1 MSAEMHIAEPLA
13 VALEKKGYT
22 SLTPVQEAMLAP
34 ENDLRDLLVSAQTGS
49 GKTVAFGLALAPSL
63 LGDELKLPKAEDPLA
78 LIIAPT
84 RELAVQVTKELEW
97 LYGEAGGRIASC
109 IGGMDMRDERRALER
124 GVHIVVGTPGRLVDH
139 IKRGSLNM
147 DYLRAVVLDEA
158 DEMLN
163 MGFREELEEILEAAP
178 EDRRTLMFSATVSKQ
193 IANLAQNYQQ
203 NALRLNTVSAREQH
217 IDIEYKAVTVDQN
230 DVEKAIINLLLFHD
244 APNALV
250 FCARREGVNK
260 LTARLTNR
268 GFAVVALSG
277 EFSQKERSN
286 SLLAMR
292 DGRARVCVATD
303 VAARGIDLPGLD
315 LVIHAD
321 IPTNREGLLHRS
333 GRTGRAGRKGV
344 SALVVPMRARRRT
357 ERLLQDAGV
366 SANWVTA
373 PSREDIQRN
382 LDEKTLEHPAFEGGI
397 KGSEQELV
405 DALVARFEP
414 HQLALAVTRMA
425 RSGQSTPEDV
435 QEVSAEPPR
444 REKRERSFDPD
455 DSFSRRERPERGPRG
470 GPRQPEF
477 QDSAWISLGVGRN
490 KNADPKWLVPMLCKS
505 GGFQRSSIG
514 VIHITPTVTLVEL
527 RPDAAEQ
534 LMANAGEKQLID
546 KSLYVDRA
554 SAPTGGEDSDD
565 RAPRSRAR
573 PDRGDRP
580 ERAPRSER
588 PDRSERFERP
598 ERAERPARPE
608 RADRPDRP
616 DRPERKP
623 YAKDRPASAE
633 RPAKRDATDARPP
646 ARPRPTAYRDEDT
659 GDWTTVPKKSGA
671 KKTGPKKPRGPNGE
685 KIRSPKRPKKAD

>member
-1 MSAEMHIAEPLA
+1 
-13 VALEKKGYT
+13 
-22 SLTPVQEAMLAP
+22 MLAP

-63 LGDELKLPKAEDPLA
+63 LGGELRLPKAEEPMA

-147 DYLRAVVLDEA
+147 DYLKAVVLDEA

-193 IANLAQNYQQ
+193 IANLAQNYQD

-217 IDIEYKAVTVDQN
+217 IDIEYKAVVVEQN
-230 DVEKAIINLLLFHD
+230 DVEKAIINLLLLYD

-321 IPTNREGLLHRS
+321 IPSNREGLLHRS

-344 SALVVPMRARRRT
+344 SALIVPVRARRRT

-366 SANWVTA
+366 SANWGTA
-373 PSREDIQRN
+373 PTREDIQRS
-382 LDEKTLEHPAFEGGI
+382 LDEKTLQHPAFEGGI
-397 KGSEQELV
+397 KESEQELV
-405 DALVARFEP
+405 DALVARFDP
-414 HQLALAVTRMA
+414 HQLALAVTRLA
-425 RSGQSTPEDV
+425 RSKQSTPEDL

-444 REKRERSFDPD
+444 RDKRERSFDPD

-470 GPRQPEF
+470 APRQPEF
-477 QDSAWISLGVGRN
+477 QDSKWVSLGVGRN

-514 VIHITPTVTLVEL
+514 VIHITPTVTHVEL
-527 RPDAAEQ
+527 RPDAAAQ
-534 LMANAGEKQLID
+534 LMENAGEKQVID
-546 KSLYVDRA
+546 KSLYVDW
-554 SAPTGGEDSDD
+554 SNGPTDGDD
-565 RAPRSRAR
+565 A
-573 PDRGDRP
+573 G
-580 ERAPRSER
+580 
-588 PDRSERFERP
+588 
-598 ERAERPARPE
+598 ERPARSRRPE
-608 RADRPDRP
+608 GRPAGRRSEGRSDGRPD
-616 DRPERKP
+616 RKP
-623 YAKDRPASAE
+623 YAKDRSGPPAA
-633 RPAKRDATDARPP
+633 RRDDADARPP
-646 ARPRPTAYRDEDT
+646 RARPATGYRDEDT

-685 KIRSPKRPKKAD
+685 KIRTAKRPKKAD